1 MYEAK
6 IVRVINGVIIKVGCN
21 NFVFNDINE
30 GMEQLGKYYINPA
43 AAMRDWKVRLTAFSE
58 HQAVMADGPDVP
70 QPTQPEDL
78 APPETQAATPGRGR

>member
-30 GMEQLGKYYINPA
+30 GMEQLGKYYTNPA
-43 AAMRDWKVRLTAFSE
+43 AAMEDWKVRLTAFSE
-58 HQAVMADGPDVP
+58 HQSAMVP
-70 QPTQPEDL
+70 EPARPEDL
-78 APPETQAATPGRGR
+78 APDAKVV